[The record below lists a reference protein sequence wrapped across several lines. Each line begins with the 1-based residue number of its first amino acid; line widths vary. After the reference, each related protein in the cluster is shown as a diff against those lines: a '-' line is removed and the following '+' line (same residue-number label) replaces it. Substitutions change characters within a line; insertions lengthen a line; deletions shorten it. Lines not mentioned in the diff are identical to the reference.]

1 MDWKINYIIIRIY
14 TPVFKVSIIYVN
26 ALQPTESSN
35 FKIEVGTV
43 FAEFFSE
50 TEALCKKDSSVGD
63 KFRSYWYLNK
73 GQCGLS
79 NVMKVGA

>member
-1 MDWKINYIIIRIY
+1 MTFITYNNNGLKNKLLQHHYQDIY
-14 TPVFKVSIIYVN
+14 TGILGVFYICKCIT
-26 ALQPTESSN
+26 TESSN

-63 KFRSYWYLNK
+63 KFR
-73 GQCGLS
+73 
-79 NVMKVGA
+79 

>member
-1 MDWKINYIIIRIY
+1 M
-14 TPVFKVSIIYVN
+14 
-26 ALQPTESSN
+26 
-35 FKIEVGTV
+35 GTV

-63 KFRSYWYLNK
+63 KLRWYWYLNK